1 MKKFISILFVLLPL
15 LFSCTG
21 KDNEIILPTT
31 GNAIL
36 IDNLGNF
43 NGADY
48 YVVTEQYFLSKDD
61 PYSSPD
67 DLIKGKISTTRTSID
82 DLNAGVYYIIFHKSN
97 FMNVSRILQI
107 KAGETIEKKL
117 DWRIKYNW
125 EKYLFPVWV

>member
-1 MKKFISILFVLLPL
+1 M

-48 YVVTEQYFLSKDD
+48 YVVTEQYFLSKDN

-67 DLIKGKISTTRTSID
+67 ALIKGKISETRTSISG
-82 DLNAGVYYIIFHKSN
+82 LNAGVYYIIFHKSN
-97 FMNVSRILQI
+97 FLNVSRILQI
-107 KAGETIEKKL
+107 KAGETIEKNL
-117 DWRIKYNW
+117 TD
-125 EKYLFPVWV
+125 PS